1 MTQGDPHEPVLHI
14 TQRRTGQTVQRL
26 LRALRCIGGTGDGEV
41 GVMAARNATK
51 NVVAA
56 VSKTGLMPSGYQVTT
71 HVLPCSASTCWRYTW
86 PPMSDRRRA
95 GHTQRTLRSGLI
107 ALKKGMT
114 AAWDQNGA
122 RHALTLVQV
131 QQCQVVQVKT
141 QARDGYNALQVGAG
155 DKAARKCNKPEL
167 LHFQA
172 HGVLPKA
179 RVHEFRVSED
189 AILPSGTTLNARH
202 FVPGQ
207 YVDVTGVSIGKGFQG
222 AMKRWG
228 FKGQPATHGTS
239 RTHRSLGSTGHR
251 KTPGRTFKGKK
262 MHGHMGVDQVTVM
275 GVLVFGIDVVNNVI
289 ALKGSVPGHANNYI
303 YIRDAVRLRHWLH
316 NQKLEIP
323 PPVPTS
329 QEDLEGQDHEEAQE
343 GVMLAAAHIIGA
355 RNPFEIK
362 D

>member
-1 MTQGDPHEPVLHI
+1 MTHEPVLHI

-26 LRALRCIGGTGDGEV
+26 LRALRCIGGTGDGEI

-131 QQCQVVQVKT
+131 QQCQVVQCKT